1 METDELKNFMYPR
14 KPVSEEEMKRRVEE
28 MKEEKH
34 AQKED
39 MNGLVE

>member
-1 METDELKNFMYPR
+1 METEGLKTFMYPT
-14 KPVSEEEMKRRVEE
+14 KPASEEEIKRRVEE
-28 MKEEKH
+28 MKEEQH